1 MNQFNIY
8 REYLFDNK
16 TNIHDTTPF
25 EYLHQLEIYSY
36 DTILIQ
42 INYLEDFIDKNIKMN
57 DEFIDL
63 KSKGLCS
70 FYITDYFNSNEECIN
85 KYSYLMRYDFKI
97 FSTYFLQNI
106 RNVKNIAKFNFETD
120 NIVGELAMDID
131 NNLEKIKE
139 LEQSGEKYVFRLEL
153 FNNETLHLEMNIFYI
168 NILLPYI
175 DKLRKIIL
183 KNISIE
189 GKQNKVLILFYL
201 YLILIFLI
209 YFAYL
214 FPMIKFLN
222 NSIYKTKKILLLIP
236 MKILVSQINIKS
248 LLKLE

>member
-1 MNQFNIY
+1 
-8 REYLFDNK
+8 
-16 TNIHDTTPF
+16 
-25 EYLHQLEIYSY
+25 
-36 DTILIQ
+36 
-42 INYLEDFIDKNIKMN
+42 
-57 DEFIDL
+57 
-63 KSKGLCS
+63 
-70 FYITDYFNSNEECIN
+70 
-85 KYSYLMRYDFKI
+85 MRYDFKI

-139 LEQSGEKYVFRLEL
+139 LEQSGEKYVFRLDL

-189 GKQNKVLILFYL
+189 GKQNTVLILFYL
-201 YLILIFLI
+201 YLFLIFLI

-214 FPMIKFLN
+214 FPMIRFLN